1 MNKLKQYLK
10 MLADNGPMTI
20 IDVLRVNPQL
30 ENQVYYIRRMGL
42 VEIKGYEVSPR
53 KNGTP
58 FIQKYGIT
66 KKGRDYLAAPDP
78 HKYTRPEKPDACKPR
93 ERQPL
98 AARETYVPP
107 RNFMVNIRAC

>member
-1 MNKLKQYLK
+1 

-20 IDVLRVNPQL
+20 IDVLKVNPQL
-30 ENQVYYIRRMGL
+30 ENQVYYIRRMGF
-42 VEIKGYEVSPR
+42 VAVKGYEVSPQ
-53 KNGTP
+53 KNGKP

-66 KKGRDYLAAPDP
+66 EKGRDYLAAPDP
-78 HKYTRPEKPDACKPR
+78 HKYTRTERPSAGTPCKPR